1 MFVTKRKFNKEL
13 TELYEMLTA
22 FATSVYGGIESTRDL
37 TVINR
42 KSINELTNWVKEL
55 QAKQP
60 KKNKGK

>member
-13 TELYEMLTA
+13 TELYELLTT
-22 FATSVYGGIESTRDL
+22 FATSVCGGIESTKAL
-37 TVINR
+37 TSINR
-42 KSINELTNWVKEL
+42 KSINELTNLVKEL

>member
-1 MFVTKRKFNKEL
+1 MFVTKRKFNREL
-13 TELYEMLTA
+13 TELYELLTA
-22 FATSVYGGIESTRDL
+22 FATSVYGGMETTKEL
-37 TVINR
+37 TLINR

>member
-1 MFVTKRKFNKEL
+1 MFVTKRKFYKEL
-13 TELYEMLTA
+13 TKLHKSLVVFSA
-22 FATSVYGGIESTRDL
+22 SIYGDIESTKEL
-37 TVINR
+37 TAINR

>member
-13 TELYEMLTA
+13 IELYDLLIT
-22 FATSVYGGIESTRDL
+22 FATSVYGGIESTKEL
-37 TVINR
+37 TAINR